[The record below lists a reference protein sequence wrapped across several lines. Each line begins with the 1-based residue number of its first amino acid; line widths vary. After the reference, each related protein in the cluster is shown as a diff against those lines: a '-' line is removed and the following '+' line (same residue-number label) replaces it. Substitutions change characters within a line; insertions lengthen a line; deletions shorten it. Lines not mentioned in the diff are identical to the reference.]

1 MARKKRYKKKDL
13 MLFLVLSVVSI
24 LLIIIYYAYSSGDPY
39 NKVKIDKRL
48 EIIYPVYE
56 KDNYIV
62 PAININDENINII
75 NQNIVNKANTYLSKK
90 GSSISYNYSISGEV
104 ISLAIQYIE
113 LDKYERPIVSFD
125 TYNINVLKKHVLT
138 DEEILS
144 KLNVSENEIYNIV
157 SSKFREFY
165 NDEVNK
171 KILDGECNYECFL
184 FMRGIENEN
193 YTEDRK
199 LYLNDGDLYVLKS
212 FDIYS
217 PFSEEKYFTFNDYLF
232 QITE

>member
-75 NQNIVNKANTYLSKK
+75 NQEIVNKANTYLSKK

-104 ISLAIQYIE
+104 ISLAKIG
-113 LDKYERPIVSFD
+113 RA
-125 TYNINVLKKHVLT
+125 HV
-138 DEEILS
+138 
-144 KLNVSENEIYNIV
+144 
-157 SSKFREFY
+157 
-165 NDEVNK
+165 
-171 KILDGECNYECFL
+171 
-184 FMRGIENEN
+184 
-193 YTEDRK
+193 
-199 LYLNDGDLYVLKS
+199 
-212 FDIYS
+212 
-217 PFSEEKYFTFNDYLF
+217 
-232 QITE
+232 

>member
-75 NQNIVNKANTYLSKK
+75 NQEIVNKANTYLSKK

-104 ISLAIQYIE
+104 ISLAIQYVE

-144 KLNVSENEIYNIV
+144 KLSVSENEIYNIV

>member
-75 NQNIVNKANTYLSKK
+75 NQEIVNKANTYLSKK

-104 ISLAIQYIE
+104 ISLAIQYVE
-113 LDKYERPIVSFD
+113 LDKYERPIVSFE

>member
-75 NQNIVNKANTYLSKK
+75 NQEIVNKANTYLSKK

-104 ISLAIQYIE
+104 ISLAIQYVE
-113 LDKYERPIVSFD
+113 LDKYERPIVSFE

-144 KLNVSENEIYNIV
+144 KLSVSEDEIYNIV
-157 SSKFREFY
+157 SSKFGEFY

>member
-1 MARKKRYKKKDL
+1 MARRKRYKKKDL
-13 MLFLVLSVVSI
+13 MLFLGLSVASI
-24 LLIIIYYAYSSGDPY
+24 LLIIIYFAYSNVDPY

-56 KDNYIV
+56 KDDYIV

-75 NQNIVNKANTYLSKK
+75 NQEIVNKANTYLAKK
-90 GSSISYNYSISGEV
+90 GSSISYNYSISGEI
-104 ISLAIQYIE
+104 ISLAIQYVE
-113 LDKYERPIVSFD
+113 LDKFERPIVSFD
-125 TYNINVLKKHVLT
+125 TYNINVLKKHVLS

-144 KLNVSENEIYNIV
+144 KLSVSEEEIYNIV

-165 NDEVNK
+165 KDEVDK
-171 KILDGECNYECFL
+171 KVLDGECDYECFL
-184 FMRGIENEN
+184 YMRGIEDDN
-193 YTEDRK
+193 YTKDRK
-199 LYLNDGDLYVLKS
+199 LYINSGNLYVLKA

-217 PFSEEKYFTFNDYLF
+217 PFSEENYFTFNDYLF